1 MKVLIGSNPAE
12 LEKAIPDLSA
22 AYPDITFVHAATQPD
37 IIAQIADAEVY
48 LGWLN
53 REMFLAARQLRW
65 VQAPSSGINHYL
77 DIPELAASDVLLTS
91 ASGTHAAALA
101 ESTLAMILAFTR
113 QIKTFVRQ
121 QAHHLWTKEVSRPRM
136 RELTGSVLGI
146 VGFGAVGRALAQ
158 RAAAFEM
165 QVLAVDVAPVNQ
177 PDCVQAL
184 WSSERLPDLLRQS
197 DYVVITVPYT
207 PATDGMI
214 GAAQIAQMK
223 PGAILVGISRGR
235 IIDEG
240 ALIAALRDGPLSAA
254 ALDVFAEEPL
264 PADSPLWDIENLLI
278 TPHAAGGTQFEREY
292 ILEIFRDNLERF
304 VQGVTPLRNQV
315 DRQRGF

>member
-12 LEKAIPDLSA
+12 LEKAIPELSA
-22 AYPDITFVHAATQPD
+22 AYPDVDFVHTATQPD
-37 IIAQIADAEVY
+37 IVAQIADADVY

-53 REMFLAARQLRW
+53 RETFLAAKRLRW
-65 VQAPSSGINHYL
+65 IQSPSSGINHYL

-113 QIKTFVRQ
+113 QIKTFVQQ
-121 QAHHLWTKEVSRPRM
+121 QARHVWSKEVSRPRM
-136 RELTGSVLGI
+136 RELTGSVMGI

-177 PDCVQAL
+177 PDCVRAL
-184 WSSERLPDLLRQS
+184 WGIERLPDLLRRA

-214 GAAQIAQMK
+214 GAAEIAQMK
-223 PGAILVGISRGR
+223 PGALLVGISRGR
-235 IIDEG
+235 VIDE
-240 ALIAALRDGPLSAA
+240 AALVEALREGPLAAA
-254 ALDVFAEEPL
+254 ALDVFAQEPL
-264 PADSPLWDIENLLI
+264 PADSALWDIENLLV

-292 ILEIFRDNLERF
+292 ILDIFRDNLERLL
-304 VQGVTPLRNQV
+304 QGVAPLRNQV